1 MSEDTASKD
10 KFGMLL
16 GWRADP
22 AGEKIALLMQSTSKL
37 VDSAEEV
44 REYRYFLTKQ
54 QAVQLGNYLY
64 GVAGETAPTPKKR
77 GFLAKLFGG

>member
-1 MSEDTASKD
+1 MEDKTAGDD

-16 GWRADP
+16 GWKADP
-22 AGEKIALLMQSTSKL
+22 AGEKIALLMQSTSKV
-37 VDSAEEV
+37 VDSKEDV

-64 GVAGETAPTPKKR
+64 GVAGETAPSRKKR
-77 GFLAKLFGG
+77 GFLKKLFGG

>member
-1 MSEDTASKD
+1 MDDTSAGDD

-22 AGEKIALLMQSTSKL
+22 AGEKIALLMQSTHKV
-37 VDSAEEV
+37 VDSNEDV
-44 REYRYFLTKQ
+44 REFRYFLTKQ
-54 QAVQLGNYLY
+54 QAVQLGNYLF

-77 GFLAKLFGG
+77 GFFAKLFGG

>member
-1 MSEDTASKD
+1 MEDKTAGDD

-22 AGEKIALLMQSTSKL
+22 AGEKVALLMQSTSKV
-37 VDSAEEV
+37 VDSDEDV
-44 REYRYFLTKQ
+44 REFRYFLTKQ

-64 GVAGETAPTPKKR
+64 GVAGETAPTRKR
-77 GFLAKLFGG
+77 SWIERLMGG